1 MFACVVGV
9 ALVILHR
16 AVRREVST
24 LTEFSMPPT
33 HVFSSRRVCALGLM
47 HVCLWWA
54 TGVLGLA
61 DRVNVRMSIGMRVAT
76 TVLVLPLPA
85 ALSPWLYMFTV
96 VSEHRHQRKVR
107 RIQKFIVS
115 EFKRVGGGNKL

>member
-1 MFACVVGV
+1 
-9 ALVILHR
+9 
-16 AVRREVST
+16 
-24 LTEFSMPPT
+24 
-33 HVFSSRRVCALGLM
+33 
-47 HVCLWWA
+47 
-54 TGVLGLA
+54 
-61 DRVNVRMSIGMRVAT
+61 MSIDTRVAT

-85 ALSPWLYMFTV
+85 ALSPWLYMLTV